1 MPAQTGEQMS
11 PDAYFTMT
19 PGRAYQEQLK
29 QLESLDSIAPFSNE
43 KKFSDPMTKRGTS
56 SGTSLPLEELLE
68 PTKQPTVRL
77 KRHLIASQGEPMR
90 TRKPKESPVRK
101 SYEMP
106 LSRNSVI
113 GSGSVNS

>member
-1 MPAQTGEQMS
+1 
-11 PDAYFTMT
+11 
-19 PGRAYQEQLK
+19 
-29 QLESLDSIAPFSNE
+29 
-43 KKFSDPMTKRGTS
+43 MTKRGTS

-68 PTKQPTVRL
+68 PTKKPTVRL
-77 KRHLIASQGEPMR
+77 KRHLIASQGDPVRPLDNEP
-90 TRKPKESPVRK
+90 KQEHSPARK